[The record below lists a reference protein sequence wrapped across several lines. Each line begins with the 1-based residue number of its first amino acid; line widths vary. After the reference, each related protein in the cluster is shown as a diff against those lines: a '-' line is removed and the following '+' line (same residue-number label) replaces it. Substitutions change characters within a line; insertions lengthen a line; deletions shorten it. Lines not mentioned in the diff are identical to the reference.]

1 MIKPNEHRPLSWNGA
16 IFMPFFKLKD
26 RTGANYQMLEQDKYI
41 LQKDNKFRLEQ
52 KEMSWHSRLFSFMCD
67 AVKRPGRFF
76 ATF

>member
-1 MIKPNEHRPLSWNGA
+1 
-16 IFMPFFKLKD
+16 
-26 RTGANYQMLEQDKYI
+26 MLEQDKYI